1 MPNCCFNIL
10 VIGRIGCG
18 KKMLV
23 NSLLGEDI
31 LPPSCLPSNTI
42 ISVVKYGYEKQI
54 FTYLNQDYS
63 HKINDNFTKSINSTI
78 SPSTINEKDVGELFY
93 NHENVGV
100 CNRIEFYCP
109 SEILKDNITITV
121 SSGFYDLRL
130 KNNSFFSYTNNMD
143 LVLFVL
149 SADVLC
155 SIDEMKL
162 IEYLN
167 SESKNILFVIN
178 KFDILN
184 QEDKEAIQKYAKMT
198 LGKYTNNEIVFV
210 SAFNYI
216 QGKIMNIPFLYDE
229 SEIPTLI
236 KHISSI
242 RNK

>member
-1 MPNCCFNIL
+1 
-10 VIGRIGCG
+10 
-18 KKMLV
+18 
-23 NSLLGEDI
+23 
-31 LPPSCLPSNTI
+31 
-42 ISVVKYGYEKQI
+42 
-54 FTYLNQDYS
+54 
-63 HKINDNFTKSINSTI
+63 
-78 SPSTINEKDVGELFY
+78 
-93 NHENVGV
+93 
-100 CNRIEFYCP
+100 
-109 SEILKDNITITV
+109 
-121 SSGFYDLRL
+121 
-130 KNNSFFSYTNNMD
+130 MD

-155 SIDEMKL
+155 SIDEMNL

-229 SEIPTLI
+229 SGIPTLI